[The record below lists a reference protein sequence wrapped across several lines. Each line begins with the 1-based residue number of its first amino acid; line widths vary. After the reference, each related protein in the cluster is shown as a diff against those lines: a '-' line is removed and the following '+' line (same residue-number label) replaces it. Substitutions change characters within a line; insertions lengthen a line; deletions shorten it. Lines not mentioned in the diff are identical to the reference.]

1 MDDRLLGQGSSGL
14 PGAPGFGRLFGGSVP
29 MQALCSQ
36 VRRIAPTDVTVV
48 LQGES
53 GTGKEL
59 IAQTI
64 HDLSHR
70 RDGIFVPINCG
81 AFAASLV
88 ESELFGHERGSFT
101 GATGQHRGCF
111 ERAHQGTL
119 FLDEITEMQP
129 DLQVKLLRVL
139 ETGELVRVG
148 GQRPVRVD
156 VRVIAATNRCMSEA
170 IAEGKL
176 REDLYFRL
184 SAFPLRIPAL
194 RERPGD
200 VERLARHFLALLNSA
215 DGVCKSISGA
225 ALDRL
230 CGYAWPGN
238 VRELKNLLQ
247 RAYILADD
255 VIDTEHLPPLGGYSP
270 PPSSGVLSVA
280 IGSALNDVER
290 RLILATLAHY
300 HGDKRRAAEVL
311 GVSLKTIYNRL
322 RDYRRAAHTE
332 QLNPP
337 GTSGEFG
344 VSVADGGK
352 VS

>member
-1 MDDRLLGQGSSGL
+1 
-14 PGAPGFGRLFGGSVP
+14 
-29 MQALCSQ
+29 MQVLYSQ
-36 VRRIAPTDVTVV
+36 LRRIAPTDVTVF

-59 IAQTI
+59 IAQTV

-81 AFAASLV
+81 AFAASLA

-119 FLDEITEMQP
+119 FLDEVTEMQP

-139 ETGELVRVG
+139 ETRELVRVG
-148 GQRPVRVD
+148 GQKPITVD
-156 VRVIAATNRCMSEA
+156 VRVIAATNRSMAEA
-170 IAEGKL
+170 VTEGRL

-184 SAFPLRIPAL
+184 SAFPMRIPAL

-200 VERLARHFLALLNSA
+200 VERLARHFLDLLNSA
-215 DGVCKSISGA
+215 DGVRKTIESE
-225 ALDRL
+225 ALEIL
-230 CGYAWPGN
+230 CRYAWPGN

-255 VIDTEHLPPLGGYSP
+255 VIRLEHLPPLGGHT
-270 PPSSGVLSVA
+270 PPSSGVLNVA
-280 IGSALNDVER
+280 IGTALDDVEK
-290 RLILATLAHY
+290 RLILATLDHY
-300 HGDKRRAAEVL
+300 KGDKRRAAEVL

-322 RDYRRAAHTE
+322 RVYRNAPHAELRRY
-332 QLNPP
+332 
-337 GTSGEFG
+337 
-344 VSVADGGK
+344 
-352 VS
+352 

>member
-1 MDDRLLGQGSSGL
+1 MDDGLLGKHTNGL
-14 PGAPGFGRLFGGSVP
+14 SGGSVFGRMFGESAP
-29 MQALCSQ
+29 MQALFRQ
-36 VRRIAPTDVTVV
+36 LQRIAPTDITAF

-59 IAQTI
+59 IAQAI

-70 RDGIFVPINCG
+70 RDGIFVPVNCG

-111 ERAHQGTL
+111 ERAHLGTL
-119 FLDEITEMQP
+119 FLDEVTEMQP

-148 GQRPVRVD
+148 GQKPIKVD
-156 VRVIAATNRCMSEA
+156 VRVIAATNRSMSEA
-170 IAEGKL
+170 LAEGKL

-200 VERLARHFLALLNSA
+200 VERLARYFLDLLNSA
-215 DGVCKSISGA
+215 DGVRKSISPD

-230 CGYAWPGN
+230 CSYAWPGN

-255 VIDTEHLPPLGGYSP
+255 VIETAHLPALGAHAPSP
-270 PPSSGVLSVA
+270 STGVLNVA
-280 IGSALNDVER
+280 IGTALNDVER

-300 HGDKRRAAEVL
+300 QGDKRRTAEVL

-322 RDYRRAAHTE
+322 RVYSRTAHTE
-332 QLNPP
+332 QLEN
-337 GTSGEFG
+337 SC
-344 VSVADGGK
+344 
-352 VS
+352 

>member
-1 MDDRLLGQGSSGL
+1 MDDGLLGKDVDGS
-14 PGAPGFGRLFGGSVP
+14 PDVAGFGRLFGESAP
-29 MQALCSQ
+29 MQALYSQ
-36 VRRIAPTDVTVV
+36 LQRIAPTDVTAF

-70 RDGIFVPINCG
+70 RDGIFVPVNCG

-119 FLDEITEMQP
+119 FLDEVTEMQP

-148 GQRPVRVD
+148 GQKPIKVD
-156 VRVIAATNRCMSEA
+156 VRVIAATNRPMTETLS
-170 IAEGKL
+170 EGKL

-184 SAFPLRIPAL
+184 SAFPIRIPAL

-200 VERLARHFLALLNSA
+200 VKRLAHYFLALLNSA
-215 DGVCKSISGA
+215 DGVRKSISDDA
-225 ALDRL
+225 MERL
-230 CGYAWPGN
+230 CCYAWPGN

-255 VIDTEHLPPLGGYSP
+255 VIDTGHLPSLGGYSP
-270 PPSSGVLSVA
+270 PPSPGVLSFA
-280 IGSALNDVER
+280 IGTALTDVER

-300 HGDKRRAAEVL
+300 QGDKRRTAEVL

-322 RDYRRAAHTE
+322 RMYSRATHAE
-332 QLNPP
+332 QLEN
-337 GTSGEFG
+337 S
-344 VSVADGGK
+344 
-352 VS
+352 

>member
-1 MDDRLLGQGSSGL
+1 MDDGL
-14 PGAPGFGRLFGGSVP
+14 PESTANDSVVSPGFGRLYGGSAP
-29 MQALCSQ
+29 MQALYDQ
-36 VRRIAPTDVTVV
+36 LLRIAPTEMTVF

-59 IAQTI
+59 IAQTV

-70 RDGIFVPINCG
+70 RDGIFVPVNCG
-81 AFAASLV
+81 AFAAGLA
-88 ESELFGHERGSFT
+88 ESELFGHEKGSFT

-111 ERAHQGTL
+111 ERAHLGTL
-119 FLDEITEMQP
+119 FLDEVTEMQP

-148 GQRPVRVD
+148 GQRSIRVD
-156 VRVIAATNRCMSEA
+156 VRVIAATNRSMTQA
-170 IAEGKL
+170 VTDGRL

-184 SAFPLRIPAL
+184 SAFPVRIPAL

-200 VERLARHFLALLNSA
+200 VERLTRHFLEVLNAA
-215 DGVCKSISGA
+215 DGQGKAISPGA
-225 ALDRL
+225 MDRL
-230 CGYAWPGN
+230 RRHAWPGN

-255 VIDTEHLPPLGGYSP
+255 VIQEAHLPPLGSGYA
-270 PPSSGVLSVA
+270 PPSMSGVISVA
-280 IGSALNDVER
+280 IGTALNDVER

-300 HGDKRRAAEVL
+300 QGDKRRTAEVL

-322 RDYRRAAHTE
+322 RAYRRGSRAE
-332 QLNPP
+332 RSEPVP
-337 GTSGEFG
+337 GIAPLEATRESH
-344 VSVADGGK
+344 
-352 VS
+352 

>member
-1 MDDRLLGQGSSGL
+1 VAGKGSWRGKLKAANMSDVLIGVAGDEHS
-14 PGAPGFGRLFGGSVP
+14 PAAGFGRLFGASIP
-29 MQALCSQ
+29 MQKLYRE
-36 VRRIAPTDVTVV
+36 VERIAPTDVTIF

-70 RDGIFVPINCG
+70 RDDVFIPINCG
-81 AFAASLV
+81 AFAPSLV

-101 GATGQHRGCF
+101 GAVCQHRGCF
-111 ERAHQGTL
+111 ERANRGTL
-119 FLDEITEMQP
+119 FLDEVTEMQL

-148 GQRPVRVD
+148 GQRAIPVD
-156 VRVIAATNRCMSEA
+156 VRVIAATNRSMA
-170 IAEGKL
+170 QAVADGRL

-184 SAFPLRIPAL
+184 SVFPIRIPAL

-200 VERLARHFLALLNSA
+200 VEQLALHFLTQLNCA
-215 DGVCKSISGA
+215 DGVLKIISQS

-230 CGYAWPGN
+230 RHYAWPGN
-238 VRELKNLLQ
+238 VRELKNLMQ
-247 RAYILADD
+247 RAYILADE
-255 VIDTEHLPPLGGYSP
+255 VIGTEHFPPLADHSLPESP
-270 PPSSGVLSVA
+270 GVVSVP
-280 IGSALNDVER
+280 IGTSLRDAER

-300 HGDKRRAAEVL
+300 SDDKRRAAHAL

-322 RDYRRAAHTE
+322 RDYDDA
-332 QLNPP
+332 
-337 GTSGEFG
+337 
-344 VSVADGGK
+344 ADGDIQK
-352 VS
+352 SA